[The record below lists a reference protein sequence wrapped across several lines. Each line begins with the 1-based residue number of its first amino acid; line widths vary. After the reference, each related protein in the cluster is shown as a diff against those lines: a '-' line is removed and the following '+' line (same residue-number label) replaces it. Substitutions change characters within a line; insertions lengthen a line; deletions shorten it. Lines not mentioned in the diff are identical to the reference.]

1 VEHLGLVLLTTF
13 IYGLRHGIDW
23 DHIAAITDISS
34 AASSEE
40 REHVQTAA
48 DTVSPTAAIQAALPD
63 RRTDRR
69 PGWHA
74 FFLSTL
80 YVLGHAAMV
89 ALLGSAALLANA
101 LLPEWVDP
109 VLERVVGVTLLLLAA
124 WVFYSLA
131 QHLRGRSEFRLRSR
145 WMLLFSGIVY
155 LWHRLHE
162 RLEGRAHEHQ
172 HRLMRYGPLS
182 AFIVGT
188 IHGIG
193 AETGSQVLLIAAV
206 GGAGGPSQGLLLMV
220 SFIVG
225 LILSNSVL
233 VVVTTTGLLGAQGY
247 RSAYI
252 TVGSVAGIFSLVV
265 GLYFLTGM
273 AGTLPD
279 LPELIGFPVGGGLPN
294 PLEAP
299 HPPHTP

>member
-13 IYGLRHGIDW
+13 FYGVRHGIDW

-40 REHVQTAA
+40 HERVQTAA
-48 DTVSPTAAIQAALPD
+48 HDVSQAAPIRAVIPD
-63 RRTDRR
+63 RP

-89 ALLGSAALLANA
+89 AFLGSAALLANA
-101 LLPEWVDP
+101 LLPDWVDP
-109 VLERVVGVTLLLLAA
+109 VLERVVGATLLLLAA
-124 WVFYSLA
+124 WVFYSLV
-131 QHLRGRSEFRLRSR
+131 QHLRGRAEFRLRSR

-172 HRLMRYGPLS
+172 HRLMQYGPLS

-206 GGAGGPSQGLLLMV
+206 GGAGGPGQGLLLMV

-233 VVVTTTGLLGAQGY
+233 VVVTTTGLLRAQGY

-252 TVGSVAGIFSLVV
+252 VVGSVTGIFSLVV

-273 AGTLPD
+273 AGALPN
-279 LPELIGFPVGGGLPN
+279 LPELIGIPVGGGLSN
-294 PLEAP
+294 PPQTP
-299 HPPHTP
+299 HFP

>member
-1 VEHLGLVLLTTF
+1 MEHLGLVLLTTF
-13 IYGLRHGIDW
+13 FYGIRHGIDW

-40 REHVQTAA
+40 HERVQAVAREPGHATAIRA
-48 DTVSPTAAIQAALPD
+48 VIP
-63 RRTDRR
+63 DRR

-89 ALLGSAALLANA
+89 ALLGSAALLANV

-109 VLERVVGVTLLLLAA
+109 ILERVVGATLLLLAA
-124 WVFYSLA
+124 WVFYSLV
-131 QHLRGRSEFRLRSR
+131 QHLRGRAEFRLRSR

-162 RLEGRAHEHQ
+162 KLEGRAHEHQ

-206 GGAGGPSQGLLLMV
+206 GGAGGPGQGLLLMG

-233 VVVTTTGLLGAQGY
+233 VVVTTTGFLGAQGY
-247 RSAYI
+247 RSAYVV
-252 TVGSVAGIFSLVV
+252 VGSVAGIFSLVV

-279 LPELIGFPVGGGLPN
+279 LPGLIGFPIGGGLP
-294 PLEAP
+294 
-299 HPPHTP
+299 HPAQVPQALGSP

>member
-13 IYGLRHGIDW
+13 FYGLRHGIDW

-34 AASSEE
+34 AASSDE
-40 REHVQTAA
+40 RERVK
-48 DTVSPTAAIQAALPD
+48 TVGHDLSHAPAIQAVIPD

-101 LLPEWVDP
+101 LLPEWLDP
-109 VLERVVGVTLLLLAA
+109 VLERVVGATLLLLAV
-124 WVFYSLA
+124 WVFYSLM
-131 QHLRGRSEFRLRSR
+131 QHLRGRAEFRLRSR
-145 WMLLFSGIVY
+145 WMLLFSGIAY

-206 GGAGGPSQGLLLMV
+206 GGAGGPGQGLLLMA

-233 VVVTTTGLLGAQGY
+233 VIVTTTGLLGAQGY
-247 RSAYI
+247 RSAYLAI
-252 TVGSVAGIFSLVV
+252 GSVAGIFSLVV

-273 AGTLPD
+273 AGALPD
-279 LPELIGFPVGGGLPN
+279 LPGLFGIPGGALTRSGSP
-294 PLEAP
+294 
-299 HPPHTP
+299 